1 MIPERGFP
9 QIEFEQRLEKAQRL
23 MSEKDLDVVLFCTE
37 AEVRY
42 FTGFLTQFWQSPTR
56 PWFLCLP
63 REGNP
68 VAVIPGIGAD
78 CMERTWIEDIRTWS
92 SPHPDDDGVS
102 LLQETLEELSGG
114 SKKIGL
120 PMGSESTLRMP
131 FQDFMI
137 LQERLKSYEFNDATP
152 LIQKLRM
159 VKSELEIEKISHVCQ
174 LVSNVFET
182 LPEWLLEEQTEIDVF
197 RRFKIECL
205 KEGVDDVSYLVGGA
219 GLGGYSDI
227 ISPPKDKKLIP
238 GDVLI
243 LDTGCTFDGY
253 FCDFDRNYALQK
265 ADDDVRNAYR
275 VVYQATDAGLEAAVP
290 GNTAAD
296 VFRAMNRVLE
306 TNGAKGGQVG
316 RMGHGLG
323 MQLTEWPSNAVFD
336 NTVLE
341 SGMVLTLEP
350 GMQFGKNKLMVH
362 EENLVIREEGPQLL
376 TRRAPEELPVI
387 S

>member
-102 LLQETLEELSGG
+102 LLQETLVELSGG

-137 LQERLKSYEFNDATP
+137 LQERLKGYEFNDATP

-341 SGMVLTLEP
+341 NGMVLTLEP
-350 GMQFGKNKLMVH
+350 GMQFGENKLMVH

>member
-23 MSEKDLDVVLFCTE
+23 MSEKDLDVMFFCTE

-68 VAVIPGIGAD
+68 VAVIPEIGAD

-120 PMGSESTLRMP
+120 PMGPESTLRMP
-131 FQDFMI
+131 FQDFKM
-137 LQERLKSYEFNDATP
+137 LQERLKGYEFNDATP

-174 LVSNVFET
+174 LVSHVFET

-227 ISPPKDKKLIP
+227 ISPPKDKELIP

-341 SGMVLTLEP
+341 NGMVLTLEP
-350 GMQFGKNKLMVH
+350 GMQFGENKIMVH
-362 EENLVIREEGPQLL
+362 EENLGIRKEGSQLL
-376 TRRAPEELPVI
+376 TLRAPEELPVI

>member
-63 REGNP
+63 CEGNP
-68 VAVIPGIGAD
+68 VAVIPEIGAD

-102 LLQETLEELSGG
+102 LLQETLVELSGG

>member
-23 MSEKDLDVVLFCTE
+23 MSEKDLDVMFFCTE

-63 REGNP
+63 GKGNP
-68 VAVIPGIGAD
+68 VAVIPEIGAD

-92 SPHPDDDGVS
+92 SPHPDDDGIS

-120 PMGSESTLRMP
+120 PMGPESTLRMP
-131 FQDFMI
+131 FQDFKM
-137 LQERLKSYEFNDATP
+137 LQERLKGYEFNDATP

-227 ISPPKDKKLIP
+227 ISPPKDKKLIS

-341 SGMVLTLEP
+341 NGMVLTLEP
-350 GMQFGKNKLMVH
+350 GMQFGENKLMVH

>member
-23 MSEKDLDVVLFCTE
+23 MFEKDLDVVLFCTE

-63 REGNP
+63 RKGNP
-68 VAVIPGIGAD
+68 VAVIPEIGAD

-92 SPHPDDDGVS
+92 SPHPDDDGIS
-102 LLQETLEELSGG
+102 LLQETLEELFGG

-120 PMGSESTLRMP
+120 PMGPESTLRMP
-131 FQDFMI
+131 YRDFKM
-137 LQERLKSYEFNDATP
+137 LQERLKGYEFNDATP

-159 VKSELEIEKISHVCQ
+159 VKSELEIEKISHVCK

-205 KEGVDDVSYLVGGA
+205 KQGVDDVSYLVGGA

-227 ISPPKDKKLIP
+227 ISPPKDKHLIS

-265 ADDDVRNAYR
+265 ADDDVQNAYR

-336 NTVLE
+336 NTILE
-341 SGMVLTLEP
+341 NGMVLTLEP
-350 GMQFGKNKLMVH
+350 GMQFGENKIMVN

>member
-1 MIPERGFP
+1 
-9 QIEFEQRLEKAQRL
+9 
-23 MSEKDLDVVLFCTE
+23 
-37 AEVRY
+37 
-42 FTGFLTQFWQSPTR
+42 
-56 PWFLCLP
+56 
-63 REGNP
+63 
-68 VAVIPGIGAD
+68 
-78 CMERTWIEDIRTWS
+78 
-92 SPHPDDDGVS
+92 
-102 LLQETLEELSGG
+102 
-114 SKKIGL
+114 
-120 PMGSESTLRMP
+120 MGPESTLRMP
-131 FQDFMI
+131 FQDFKM
-137 LQERLKSYEFNDATP
+137 LQERLKGYEFNDATP

-174 LVSNVFET
+174 LVSHVFET

-227 ISPPKDKKLIP
+227 ISPPKDKKLVP

-341 SGMVLTLEP
+341 NGMVLTLEP
-350 GMQFGKNKLMVH
+350 GMQFGENKLMVH

>member
-23 MSEKDLDVVLFCTE
+23 MSKKDLDVVLFCTE

-63 REGNP
+63 CEGNP
-68 VAVIPGIGAD
+68 VAVIPEIGAD

-137 LQERLKSYEFNDATP
+137 LQEVLKGFEFNDATP

-341 SGMVLTLEP
+341 NGMVLTLEP
-350 GMQFGKNKLMVH
+350 GMQFGENKLMVH
-362 EENLVIREEGPQLL
+362 EENLVIRKEGPQLL

>member
-1 MIPERGFP
+1 MTPERGFP
-9 QIEFEQRLEKAQRL
+9 QIEFEQRLEKAQWL
-23 MSEKDLDVVLFCTE
+23 MSEKDLDVMFFCTE

-63 REGNP
+63 GKGNP
-68 VAVIPGIGAD
+68 VAVIPEIGAD

-92 SPHPDDDGVS
+92 SPHPDDDGIS
-102 LLQETLEELSGG
+102 LLQETLEELSGD

-120 PMGSESTLRMP
+120 PMGPESTLRMP
-131 FQDFMI
+131 FQDFKM
-137 LQERLKSYEFNDATP
+137 LQERLKGYEFNDATP

-159 VKSELEIEKISHVCQ
+159 VKSELEIEKISYVCQ
-174 LVSNVFET
+174 LVSHVFET

-227 ISPPKDKKLIP
+227 ISPPKDKKLIS

-275 VVYQATDAGLEAAVP
+275 VVYKATDAGLEAAVP

-341 SGMVLTLEP
+341 NGMVLTLEP
-350 GMQFGKNKLMVH
+350 GMQFGENKIMVH

-387 S
+387 I

>member
-23 MSEKDLDVVLFCTE
+23 MSKKDLDVVLFCTE

-63 REGNP
+63 CEGNP
-68 VAVIPGIGAD
+68 VAVIPEIGAD

-120 PMGSESTLRMP
+120 PMGTESTLRMP

-137 LQERLKSYEFNDATP
+137 LQERLKGYELNDATP

-159 VKSELEIEKISHVCQ
+159 VKSELEIEKVSHVCQ

-182 LPEWLLEEQTEIDVF
+182 LPEWLMEEQTEIDVF

>member
-23 MSEKDLDVVLFCTE
+23 MSKKDLDVVLFCTE

-63 REGNP
+63 CEGNP
-68 VAVIPGIGAD
+68 VAVIPEIGAD

-102 LLQETLEELSGG
+102 LLQETLVELSGG

-137 LQERLKSYEFNDATP
+137 LQEVLKGFEFNDATP

-290 GNTAAD
+290 GNIAAD

-341 SGMVLTLEP
+341 NGMVLTLEP
-350 GMQFGKNKLMVH
+350 GMQFGENKLMVH
-362 EENLVIREEGPQLL
+362 EENLVIRKEGPQLL